1 MFCSFAAHNDA
12 APGPRQ
18 RSEKLLLHATPPP
31 GMIAA
36 MTDLPAETLD
46 TFRRDGVVVL
56 RGIFADWIAP
66 LRAGAKANMDR
77 PSPMHRNYTKGAA
90 RFFGD
95 YCNWPQIP
103 EFRDFVHHS
112 PAGEVAR
119 QLMGSRLSRIF
130 HEHLLVKEAG
140 ADIPT
145 PWHHDAPYYCVD
157 TRQSVSLWLPLD
169 PVPREICLEA
179 VAGSH
184 AWGKLF
190 RPRRFDGTAY
200 DHSSTLEEMPDISAS
215 RDAYRI
221 LSWDLALG
229 DCIAFDFMTVHGA
242 AGNLTAGSR
251 RAFSTRW
258 FGEDAVYAD
267 RGGAT
272 SPPYPHLAERLRAG
286 DPLPDDEFPVI
297 AGR

>member
-1 MFCSFAAHNDA
+1 MT
-12 APGPRQ
+12 
-18 RSEKLLLHATPPP
+18 TPPLISP
-31 GMIAA
+31 ESLTA
-36 MTDLPAETLD
+36 
-46 TFRRDGVVVL
+46 FRDDGVVVL
-56 RGIFADWIAP
+56 RGLFADWVAP
-66 LRAGAKANMDR
+66 LREGTRHNLEH
-77 PSPMHRNYTKGAA
+77 PSPLHRNYTNGGA

-95 YCNWPQIP
+95 YCNWAEIP
-103 EFRDFVHHS
+103 EFRAFVTGS

-119 QLMGSRLSRIF
+119 QLMGSRVARIF

-145 PWHHDAPYYCVD
+145 PWHHDSPYYCVD
-157 TRQSVSLWLPLD
+157 GQQTCSLWLPLD
-169 PVPREICLEA
+169 PVPRAICLES

-200 DHSSTLEEMPDISAS
+200 DHTCDDLVEMPDISAN

-221 LSWDLALG
+221 LSWDLAPG
-229 DCIAFDFMTVHGA
+229 DCIAFNFMTVHGA
-242 AGNLTAGSR
+242 PGNLTAGSR

-258 FGEDAVYAD
+258 FGEDAVFAD

-272 SPPYPHLAERLRAG
+272 SPPFPHLAARLKAG
-286 DPLPDDEFPVI
+286 DPLPEDDFPVI
-297 AGR
+297 SRA

>member
-1 MFCSFAAHNDA
+1 
-12 APGPRQ
+12 
-18 RSEKLLLHATPPP
+18 
-31 GMIAA
+31 MIPI
-36 MTDLPAETLD
+36 MTAVQLSPETLD
-46 TFRRDGVVVL
+46 AFRTDGVVVL
-56 RGIFADWIAP
+56 RGLFTDWIEP
-66 LRAGAKANMDR
+66 LRQGVQANMAS
-77 PSPMHRNYTKGAA
+77 PSPMHRNYTKAGA

-95 YCNWPQIP
+95 YCNWPQIS
-103 EFRDFVHHS
+103 EFADFVHNS

-119 QLMGSRLSRIF
+119 QLMGSRVARIF
-130 HEHLLVKEAG
+130 HEHLLVKESG

-145 PWHHDAPYYCVD
+145 PWHHDSPYYCID
-157 TRQSVSLWLPLD
+157 TRQSASLWLPLD
-169 PVPREICLEA
+169 PVPRDICLEA

-200 DHSSTLEEMPDISAS
+200 DHTSDILEDMPDISAT

-242 AGNLTAGSR
+242 PGNLSATGR

-267 RGGAT
+267 RGGTT
-272 SPPYPHLAERLRAG
+272 SPPYPHLAERLKAG
-286 DPLPDDEFPVI
+286 DPLPMDEFPII
-297 AGR
+297 AGSA

>member
-1 MFCSFAAHNDA
+1 MT
-12 APGPRQ
+12 
-18 RSEKLLLHATPPP
+18 TPPLLSP
-31 GMIAA
+31 
-36 MTDLPAETLD
+36 ETLD
-46 TFRRDGVVVL
+46 AFRDDGVVVL
-56 RGIFADWIAP
+56 RGLFADWIDP
-66 LRAGAKANMDR
+66 LREGTRRNLEH
-77 PSPMHRNYTKGAA
+77 PGPLHRNYTKGGA

-95 YCNWPQIP
+95 YCNWAENP
-103 EFRDFVHHS
+103 EFRAFVTAS

-119 QLMGSRLSRIF
+119 QLMGSRVARIF

-145 PWHHDAPYYCVD
+145 PWHHDSPYYCVD
-157 TRQSVSLWLPLD
+157 GQQSVSLWLPLD
-169 PVPREICLEA
+169 PVPRAICLEA

-200 DHSSTLEEMPDISAS
+200 DHQSDDLVEMPDISAN

-221 LSWDLALG
+221 LSWDLEPG
-229 DCIAFDFMTVHGA
+229 DCIAFNFMTVHGA
-242 AGNLTAGSR
+242 PGNLTTGGR

-272 SPPYPHLAERLRAG
+272 SPPYPHLAGRLKAG
-286 DPLPDDEFPVI
+286 DPLPLDEFPVI
-297 AGR
+297 AGIENSARSAK

>member
-1 MFCSFAAHNDA
+1 MTQTRQISRETIDA
-12 APGPRQ
+12 F
-18 RSEKLLLHATPPP
+18 RS
-31 GMIAA
+31 
-36 MTDLPAETLD
+36 
-46 TFRRDGVVVL
+46 DGVVVL
-56 RGIFADWIAP
+56 RGLFADWMEP
-66 LRAGAKANMDR
+66 LRKGAQANMAS
-77 PSPMHRNYTKGAA
+77 PSPLHRNYSKGGA

-95 YCNWPQIP
+95 YCNWAQNPSY
-103 EFRDFVHHS
+103 RSFVHDS

-119 QLMGSRLSRIF
+119 QLMGSRVARIF
-130 HEHLLVKEAG
+130 HEHLLVKEPG

-157 TRQSVSLWLPLD
+157 GQQTVSLWVPLD
-169 PVPREICLEA
+169 AVPREICLES

-200 DHSSTLEEMPDISAS
+200 DHTSNVLEEMPDISAN
-215 RDAYRI
+215 RDDYRI
-221 LSWDLALG
+221 VGWDLEPG
-229 DCIAFDFMTVHGA
+229 DCIAFNFMTVHGA
-242 AGNLTAGSR
+242 PGNRTAGGR

-272 SPPYPHLAERLRAG
+272 SPPYPHLAERLKSG
-286 DPLPDDEFPVI
+286 DPLPIDEFPVV
-297 AGR
+297 AGGGFPPTGTM

>member
-1 MFCSFAAHNDA
+1 MTA
-12 APGPRQ
+12 APQLSP
-18 RSEKLLLHATPPP
+18 
-31 GMIAA
+31 
-36 MTDLPAETLD
+36 ETLAA
-46 TFRRDGVVVL
+46 FRDHGVVVL
-56 RGIFADWIAP
+56 RGLFADWIEP
-66 LRAGAKANMDR
+66 LCEGTRRNLAQ
-77 PSPMHRNYTKGAA
+77 PSPLHRNYSKGGA

-95 YCNWPQIP
+95 YCNWTAIP
-103 EFRDFVHHS
+103 EFSAFVHDS

-119 QLMGSRLSRIF
+119 QLMGSRVARIF

-145 PWHHDAPYYCVD
+145 PWHHDSPYYCVD
-157 TRQSVSLWLPLD
+157 GQQTASLWLPLD
-169 PVPREICLEA
+169 PVPREICLES

-200 DHSSTLEEMPDISAS
+200 DHDSDDLVEMPDISGS
-215 RDAYRI
+215 RDAYDIR
-221 LSWDLALG
+221 SWDLDLG
-229 DCIAFDFMTVHGA
+229 DCIAFNFMTVHGA
-242 AGNLTAGSR
+242 PGNLTAGGR

-272 SPPYPHLAERLRAG
+272 SPPYPHLSERLKPG
-286 DPLPDDEFPVI
+286 DPLPIDEFPVI
-297 AGR
+297 ASA